1 MVKEVKVDLMKIAIG
16 SDRRSFDVILK
27 KFKRALDNG
36 FNVNQRNEFK
46 ALDIEY
52 FKKYL
57 G

>member
-1 MVKEVKVDLMKIAIG
+1 MKIAIG